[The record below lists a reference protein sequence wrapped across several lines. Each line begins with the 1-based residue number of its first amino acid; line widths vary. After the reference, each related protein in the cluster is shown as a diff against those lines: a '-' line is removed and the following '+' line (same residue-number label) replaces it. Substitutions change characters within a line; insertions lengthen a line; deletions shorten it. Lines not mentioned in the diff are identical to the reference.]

1 MPLPEGDLSG
11 VTLLSLSDVA
21 VEFGATSLFSEVT
34 FTVAKGD
41 RWGVVGRNGCGKTS
55 LFKIITGAMTPVR
68 GAVARHPGLRVSLL
82 DQHRDFGGAVTVW
95 DAAALPYAGVLAL
108 EVSLAE
114 QAAELARLGER
125 APADLLERYGHDL
138 ERFAHEDGYTFHA
151 RVDAVLQGLA
161 FDAEESKTRRV
172 ATLSGGER
180 GRVGLAAQLVAP
192 ADVLLLDEPTNH
204 LDLETTTW
212 LQEYLRELDETV
224 LVISHDRA
232 FLDEVADHV
241 LHFEGGSAATYRGG
255 YSSFV
260 QQRAERRLA
269 LERQVDQQRKMIAKE
284 EDYIRRN
291 LAGQNTAQ
299 AKGRRKKLD
308 RLPRLTPPPGSTDTM
323 VLRLEISERGGDR
336 VIAAEGLNISIG
348 DRTLVRD
355 FSATANRTDVIALV
369 GPNGAGKTTLIK
381 TLLGEREAQG
391 GEVKLGGSV
400 KPAYFRQ
407 DLDQLPLDKSLYD
420 VIADLRPLWTR
431 GGIQNHLGCFGFS
444 GEEVFRS
451 TRTLSG
457 GERARLALAV
467 IVLQRANLLV
477 LDEPT
482 NHLDVESIEALEDAI
497 DEYEGTVLLVSH
509 DRALLRELAS
519 RVWAFEGD
527 RLVDFGGSF
536 VDWERQRRDAALAQR
551 ATEALAADARRGQEK
566 ARARNNAST
575 QQNDQAS
582 RKAAKKGVEDAERA
596 VQEWERKVGKLRSE
610 VDDPDLYDGS
620 AANAKRAGLL
630 DKELAGA
637 QQKLE
642 AAVARW
648 AEAEQALAN
657 TGARATA
664 SSSGERTRSGR

>member
-1 MPLPEGDLSG
+1 M
-11 VTLLSLSDVA
+11 TLLSLSDVA
-21 VEFGATSLFSEVT
+21 VEFGATTILSNVT
-34 FTVAKGD
+34 FTVAKGE
-41 RWGVVGRNGCGKTS
+41 RWGVVGRNGSGKTS
-55 LFKIITGAMTPVR
+55 LFKMITGALAPAR
-68 GAVARHPGLRVSLL
+68 GAVARKPALRVSLL
-82 DQHRDFGGAVTVW
+82 DQHRDFGGAEYVW

-114 QAAELARLGER
+114 QAAQLADLGER
-125 APADLLERYGHDL
+125 APHALLERYGRDM

-161 FDAEESKTRRV
+161 FDADESRTRRV

-180 GRVGLAAQLVAP
+180 GRLGLAAQLVAP

-212 LQEYLRELDETV
+212 LQTYLRELDETV

-241 LHFEGGSAATYRGG
+241 LHLEGGTAVTYRGG

-260 QQRAERRLA
+260 EQRAERRLT

-299 AKGRRKKLD
+299 AKGRRKLLA
-308 RLPRLTPPPGSTDTM
+308 RLPRLAPPPGETDTM
-323 VLRLEISERGGDR
+323 VLRLEIAERGGDR
-336 VIAAEGLNISIG
+336 VIACERLTVGVG
-348 DRTLVRD
+348 DRTLVRA
-355 FSATANRTDVIALV
+355 FSATANRTDIIALV

-381 TLLGEREAQG
+381 TLLGERAAQG
-391 GEVKLGGSV
+391 GEARLGGSV
-400 KPAYFRQ
+400 SPAYFRQ
-407 DLDQLPLDKSLYD
+407 DLDQLPLDTSLYD
-420 VIADLRPLWTR
+420 VIGALRPLWTR
-431 GGIQNHLGCFGFS
+431 GNLQNHLGCFGFS

-451 TRTLSG
+451 TRSLSG

-482 NHLDVESIEALEDAI
+482 NHLDVESIEVLEDAI

-509 DRALLRELAS
+509 DRALLRELAT

-527 RLVDFGGSF
+527 RLIDYGGTF
-536 VDWERQRRDAALAQR
+536 VEWERQRKDAALEARATAALAQ
-551 ATEALAADARRGQEK
+551 DARRVEERGRAKRNAAATEQDHA
-566 ARARNNAST
+566 ARRAARRT
-575 QQNDQAS
+575 
-582 RKAAKKGVEDAERA
+582 REEAERA
-596 VQEWERKVGKLRSE
+596 VTDLESRVARLRGE
-610 VDDPDLYDGS
+610 LDDPALYDGS
-620 AANAKRAGLL
+620 AANAKRAGRL
-630 DKELAGA
+630 DKELTQLQRALDDA
-637 QQKLE
+637 M
-642 AAVARW
+642 ARW
-648 AEAEQALAN
+648 AR
-657 TGARATA
+657 G
-664 SSSGERTRSGR
+664 

>member
-1 MPLPEGDLSG
+1 MFTTARDLSI

-21 VEFGATSLFSEVT
+21 VEFGATTLFRDVT

-41 RWGVVGRNGCGKTS
+41 RWGIVGRNGSGKTS
-55 LFKIITGAMTPVR
+55 LFRVITGALTPVR
-68 GAVARHPGLRVSLL
+68 GAVARQPGLRVSLL
-82 DQHRDFGGAVTVW
+82 DQHRDFGNAVTVW

-114 QAAELARLGER
+114 QAAELAELGER
-125 APADLLERYGHDL
+125 APASLLERYGSDM
-138 ERFAHEDGYTFHA
+138 ERFAHEGGYTFHA

-172 ATLSGGER
+172 ETLSGGER
-180 GRVGLAAQLVAP
+180 GRVGLAAQLVSP

-212 LQEYLRELDETV
+212 LQEYLGELDETV

-241 LHFEGGSAATYRGG
+241 VHFEGGSAVTYRGG

-260 QQRAERRLA
+260 QQRAERRLS

-291 LAGQNTAQ
+291 IAGQNTAQ
-299 AKGRRKKLD
+299 AKGRRKRLD
-308 RLPRLTPPPGSTDTM
+308 RLPRLTAPPGSADTM

-336 VIAAEGLNISIG
+336 VIAAERLVVAIG
-348 DRTLVRD
+348 NRTLVRA
-355 FSATANRTDVIALV
+355 FSATANRGDVIALV
-369 GPNGAGKTTLIK
+369 GPNGAGKTTLLK
-381 TLLGEREAQG
+381 TLLGEREPQG
-391 GEVKLGGSV
+391 GEVRLGGSV
-400 KPAYFRQ
+400 SPAYFRQ

-431 GGIQNHLGCFGFS
+431 GRIQNHLGCFGFS

-467 IVLQRANLLV
+467 IVLQHANLLV

-497 DEYEGTVLLVSH
+497 DDYEGTVLLVSH

-519 RVWAFEGD
+519 RVWAFDGT
-527 RLVDFGGSF
+527 RLVDFGGTF
-536 VDWERQRRDAALAQR
+536 VEWERQERETALKQRAEDALAQDGRR
-551 ATEALAADARRGQEK
+551 AQEKLRARSVAAAQQEEHASRRAARRSLE
-566 ARARNNAST
+566 
-575 QQNDQAS
+575 
-582 RKAAKKGVEDAERA
+582 EAERA
-596 VQEWERKVGKLRSE
+596 VQGLEQRVAVLRKQL
-610 VDDPDLYDGS
+610 DDPDLYDGS
-620 AANAKRAGLL
+620 ATNAKRAGLL
-630 DKELAGA
+630 DKELA
-637 QQKLE
+637 QLLRSLD
-642 AAVARW
+642 AAMTEW
-648 AEAEQALAN
+648 AEAERAL
-657 TGARATA
+657 T
-664 SSSGERTRSGR
+664 